1 MHCQVAATEMGAGDS
16 RLAALL
22 RWLGLT
28 MVVILLLQ
36 LAAVLVGVDWSD
48 DTTRPQVSGPLV
60 ALAPVGFLGLLVALM
75 GARLDNPRRHQ
86 TPLRWLICG
95 LSALLAVGMLV
106 AIPFSLDGV
115 AGDPAQAE
123 NLEQGRQ
130 ALKEAR
136 QFRDDDQR
144 VKAVGEQLA
153 QAGQLAADASDE
165 DKIKAAETMIDE
177 QIAQMDQQLKRVE
190 GQQNRQNQQRLI
202 GGTAS
207 AAVLAV
213 AFVLLA
219 LTAVL

>member
-1 MHCQVAATEMGAGDS
+1 MGAGDS

-48 DTTRPQVSGPLV
+48 DTTRPQVTGPLV
-60 ALAPVGFLGLLVALM
+60 ALAPLGFLGLLVALM

-123 NLEQGRQ
+123 NLEQGRL
-130 ALKEAR
+130 ALVEAR
-136 QFRDDDQR
+136 QFRADDER

-165 DKIKAAETMIDE
+165 DKIKAAETLIDE
-177 QIAQMDQQLKRVE
+177 QIAQMDQQLKKVE
-190 GQQNRQNQQRLI
+190 GQQNRQSQQRLI

>member
-1 MHCQVAATEMGAGDS
+1 MGAVDS
-16 RLAALL
+16 RLAPLL

-48 DTTRPQVSGPLV
+48 DTTRPQVTGPLV
-60 ALAPVGFLGLLVALM
+60 ALAPLGFLGLLVALM
-75 GARLDNPRRHQ
+75 GARFDNPRRRQ
-86 TPLRWLICG
+86 TPLRWLICS
-95 LSALLAVGMLV
+95 LSALLAVGMVV
-106 AIPFSLDGV
+106 AIPFSLDG
-115 AGDPAQAE
+115 AASDPVQAE

-144 VKAVGEQLA
+144 VRAVGEQLA

-165 DKIKAAETMIDE
+165 DKIKAAETLIDE
-177 QIAQMDQQLKRVE
+177 QIAQMDQQLKKVE
-190 GQQNRQNQQRLI
+190 GQQNRQSQQRLI

>member
-1 MHCQVAATEMGAGDS
+1 MGAVDS
-16 RLAALL
+16 RLAPLL

-48 DTTRPQVSGPLV
+48 DTTRPQVTGPLV
-60 ALAPVGFLGLLVALM
+60 ALAPLGFLGLLVALM
-75 GARLDNPRRHQ
+75 GARLDNPRPRRRQ
-86 TPLRWLICG
+86 TPLRWLICA

-106 AIPFSLDGV
+106 AIPFSLDGA

-136 QFRDDDQR
+136 QFRDDDLR

-177 QIAQMDQQLKRVE
+177 QIAQMDQQLKKVE
-190 GQQNRQNQQRLI
+190 GQQNRQSQQRLI

>member
-1 MHCQVAATEMGAGDS
+1 MGAVNS
-16 RLAALL
+16 RLAPLL

-36 LAAVLVGVDWSD
+36 LAAVLVGIDWSD
-48 DTTRPQVSGPLV
+48 DATLPLVTGPLV
-60 ALAPVGFLGLLVALM
+60 ALGPLGFLGLLVALM
-75 GARLDNPRRHQ
+75 GSRLETPHRRQ
-86 TPLRWLICG
+86 TPLRWVICC
-95 LSALLAVGMLV
+95 LSILLALGMLV
-106 AIPFSLDGV
+106 AIPFSFDRG
-115 AGDPAQAE
+115 AGDPLQIE

-136 QFRDDDQR
+136 QFRDDAQQ

-153 QAGQLAADASDE
+153 QAGQLAADASDD

-190 GQQNRQNQQRLI
+190 AQQKRQSQQRLI

>member
-1 MHCQVAATEMGAGDS
+1 MGAGDS

-60 ALAPVGFLGLLVALM
+60 ALAPLGFLGLLVALM

-177 QIAQMDQQLKRVE
+177 QIAQMDQQLKKVE
-190 GQQNRQNQQRLI
+190 GQQNRQSQQRLI

>member
-1 MHCQVAATEMGAGDS
+1 MGAVDS
-16 RLAALL
+16 RLAPLL

-48 DTTRPQVSGPLV
+48 DTTRPQVTGPLV
-60 ALAPVGFLGLLVALM
+60 ALAPLGFLGLLVALM
-75 GARLDNPRRHQ
+75 GARLDNPRPRRRQ
-86 TPLRWLICG
+86 TPLRWLICA

-106 AIPFSLDGV
+106 AIPFSLDGA

-136 QFRDDDQR
+136 QFRDDDLR

-165 DKIKAAETMIDE
+165 DKIKAAETLIDE
-177 QIAQMDQQLKRVE
+177 QIAQMDHQLKKVE
-190 GQQNRQNQQRLI
+190 GQQNRQSQQRLI

>member
-1 MHCQVAATEMGAGDS
+1 MAATETGAGNS
-16 RLAALL
+16 RLAPLL

-36 LAAVLVGVDWSD
+36 LAAVLVGIDWSD
-48 DTTRPQVSGPLV
+48 DTTRPQVTGPLV
-60 ALAPVGFLGLLVALM
+60 ALAPLGFLGLLVALM
-75 GARLDNPRRHQ
+75 GSRFEIPHRRQ
-86 TPLRWLICG
+86 TPLRWLICC
-95 LSALLAVGMLV
+95 LSTLLALGMLV
-106 AIPFSLDGV
+106 AIPFSLDRG
-115 AGDPAQAE
+115 AGDPVQAE

-130 ALKEAR
+130 ALQEAR
-136 QFRDDDQR
+136 QFRDDAQR

-153 QAGQLAADASDE
+153 QAGQLAADASDD
-165 DKIKAAETMIDE
+165 DKIKAAETLIDE

-190 GQQNRQNQQRLI
+190 GQQKRQSQQRLI

>member
-1 MHCQVAATEMGAGDS
+1 MGARDS
-16 RLAALL
+16 RLAPLL

-48 DTTRPQVSGPLV
+48 DTTRPQVTGPLV
-60 ALAPVGFLGLLVALM
+60 ALAPLGFLGLLVALM
-75 GARLDNPRRHQ
+75 GARLDNPRRRQ
-86 TPLRWLICG
+86 TLLRWLICS

-115 AGDPAQAE
+115 ASDPAQAE
-123 NLEQGRQ
+123 ILEQGLQ

-144 VKAVGEQLA
+144 VRAVGEQLA
-153 QAGQLAADASDE
+153 QAGQLAADASNE
-165 DKIKAAETMIDE
+165 DKIKAAETLIDE
-177 QIAQMDQQLKRVE
+177 QIAQMDQQLKKVE
-190 GQQNRQNQQRLI
+190 GQQNRQSQQRLI

>member
-1 MHCQVAATEMGAGDS
+1 
-16 RLAALL
+16 L
-22 RWLGLT
+22 
-28 MVVILLLQ
+28 
-36 LAAVLVGVDWSD
+36 
-48 DTTRPQVSGPLV
+48 
-60 ALAPVGFLGLLVALM
+60 GFLGLLVALM
-75 GARLDNPRRHQ
+75 GARLDNPRRRQ
-86 TPLRWLICG
+86 TPLQWLICA

-106 AIPFSLDGV
+106 AIPFSLDGA

-136 QFRDDDQR
+136 QFRADDQR

-165 DKIKAAETMIDE
+165 DKIKAAETLIDE
-177 QIAQMDQQLKRVE
+177 QITQMDQQLKMVE
-190 GQQNRQNQQRLI
+190 AQQNRQSQQRLI

-207 AAVLAV
+207 AAVLAL

>member
-1 MHCQVAATEMGAGDS
+1 MGAGDS
-16 RLAALL
+16 RLAPLL

-48 DTTRPQVSGPLV
+48 DTTRPQVTGPLV
-60 ALAPVGFLGLLVALM
+60 ALAPLGFLGLLVALM
-75 GARLDNPRRHQ
+75 GARLDNPRRRQ
-86 TPLRWLICG
+86 MPLRWLICA

-106 AIPFSLDGV
+106 AIPFSLDAA
-115 AGDPAQAE
+115 AGDPAQSE

-177 QIAQMDQQLKRVE
+177 QIAQMDQQLKKVE
-190 GQQNRQNQQRLI
+190 VQQNRQSQQRLI

>member
-1 MHCQVAATEMGAGDS
+1 MGAVDS
-16 RLAALL
+16 RLAPLL

-48 DTTRPQVSGPLV
+48 DTTRPQVTGPLV
-60 ALAPVGFLGLLVALM
+60 ALAPLGFLGLLVALM
-75 GARLDNPRRHQ
+75 GARLDNPRPRRRQ
-86 TPLRWLICG
+86 TPLRWLICA
-95 LSALLAVGMLV
+95 LSGLLAVGMLV
-106 AIPFSLDGV
+106 AIPFSLDGA

-177 QIAQMDQQLKRVE
+177 QIAQMDQQLKRVQ
-190 GQQNRQNQQRLI
+190 GQQNRQSQQRLI

>member
-1 MHCQVAATEMGAGDS
+1 MGAGDS

-60 ALAPVGFLGLLVALM
+60 ALAPLGFLGLLVALM

-177 QIAQMDQQLKRVE
+177 QIAQMDQQLKRVQ
-190 GQQNRQNQQRLI
+190 GQQNRQSQQRLI

>member
-1 MHCQVAATEMGAGDS
+1 MGAGDS

-60 ALAPVGFLGLLVALM
+60 ALAPLGFLGLLVALM

>member
-1 MHCQVAATEMGAGDS
+1 MAATETGATES
-16 RLAALL
+16 RLAPLL

-36 LAAVLVGVDWSD
+36 LAAVLVGIDWSD
-48 DTTRPQVSGPLV
+48 DSTRPQVTGPLV
-60 ALAPVGFLGLLVALM
+60 ALAPLGFLGLLVALL
-75 GARLDNPRRHQ
+75 GSRLEIPHRRH
-86 TPLRWLICG
+86 TPLRWVICC
-95 LSALLAVGMLV
+95 LSSLLALGMLV
-106 AIPFSLDGV
+106 AIPFSLDGES
-115 AGDPAQAE
+115 ADPAQAQ

-130 ALKEAR
+130 ALVEAR
-136 QFRDDDQR
+136 QFREDDQR

-165 DKIKAAETMIDE
+165 DKVKAAETLIDE
-177 QIAQMDQQLKRVE
+177 QIAQMDQQLKKVE
-190 GQQNRQNQQRLI
+190 GQQRRLSQQRLI

-207 AAVLAV
+207 AVVLAV

>member
-1 MHCQVAATEMGAGDS
+1 MGAVDS
-16 RLAALL
+16 RLAPLL

-48 DTTRPQVSGPLV
+48 DTTRPQVTGPLV
-60 ALAPVGFLGLLVALM
+60 ALAPLGFLGLLVALM
-75 GARLDNPRRHQ
+75 GARLDNPRRRQ
-86 TPLRWLICG
+86 TPLQWLICA

-106 AIPFSLDGV
+106 AIPFSLDGA

-177 QIAQMDQQLKRVE
+177 QIAQMDQQLKKVE
-190 GQQNRQNQQRLI
+190 GQQNRQSQQRLI